1 MRAKG
6 KAGKAKKA
14 AKPRAP
20 RRTRSAAPRPPR
32 QPEQRETGRQEEEPL
47 EPEVLEPEPEAI
59 AADAVAPADDHAEEA
74 APTTLPVPVDRDL
87 ARADALQRYMAE
99 VARHPLLSREEEHE
113 LAVKFHQTRDPE
125 IAYRLVTANLRLV
138 VKIAHEYRRA
148 AFNLLD
154 LIQEGNIG
162 LMHAVQKYDPFRG
175 VKLSSY
181 AAWWIRAYVYQYIM
195 ANSRMIKVATTF
207 TQRKLFFNLNR
218 ECNRLERAGKEV
230 EPKEIAARLGVS
242 EKAVVEMSTRLNG
255 REVQFDTTV
264 AVDPPSADECL
275 GGINVP
281 QRPDEEVENRE
292 LQGAIRKKLDEL
304 VGSLETRERLI
315 FEERL
320 LAEKPITLRELGQRF
335 GISRERARQLEERLK
350 KRLRP
355 VLQTML
361 GEGESDAARAA

>member
-1 MRAKG
+1 ME
-6 KAGKAKKA
+6 
-14 AKPRAP
+14 
-20 RRTRSAAPRPPR
+20 TQTEMESA
-32 QPEQRETGRQEEEPL
+32 EVEESMEPQTV
-47 EPEVLEPEPEAI
+47 EEVDAVEGEPEAE
-59 AADAVAPADDHAEEA
+59 AETVEAEA
-74 APTTLPVPVDRDL
+74 ALPVETPKKFIRVLKDLPLLTRKEEVALAQKYRETHDPAL
-87 ARADALQRYMAE
+87 AR
-99 VARHPLLSREEEHE
+99 
-113 LAVKFHQTRDPE
+113 
-125 IAYRLVTANLRLV
+125 RLVESHLRLV
-138 VKIAHEYRRA
+138 VKIARQCCSRQS
-148 AFNLLD
+148 LLPD
-154 LIQEGNIG
+154 LIQEGCLG
-162 LMHAVQKYDPFRG
+162 LIRAVEKYDPDRG
-175 VKLSSY
+175 IRLSSY
-181 AAWWIRAYVYQYIM
+181 AAWWIRAYIYQYIM

-242 EKAVVEMSTRLNG
+242 EKAVVEMSARLNG

-281 QRPDEEVENRE
+281 TRPDEEVENRE

-304 VGSLETRERLI
+304 VGTLETRERLI

-361 GEGESDAARAA
+361 GESDDDAARAA